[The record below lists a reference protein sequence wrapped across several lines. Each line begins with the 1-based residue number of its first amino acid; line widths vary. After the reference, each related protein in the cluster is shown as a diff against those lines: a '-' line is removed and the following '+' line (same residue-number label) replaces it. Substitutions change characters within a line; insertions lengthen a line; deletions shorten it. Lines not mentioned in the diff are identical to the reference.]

1 MPPYIAEG
9 RSRRVRV
16 PRTERLHQEDMA
28 GSRWSGT
35 IFVIPPVSK
44 TFRRGAW
51 LATAAPE
58 ARAPAWLAER
68 VNRERSR
75 LFREGLEQLPHR

>member
-44 TFRRGAW
+44 T
-51 LATAAPE
+51 
-58 ARAPAWLAER
+58 APARLAER

-75 LFREGLEQLPHR
+75 LFREGLEQLSHR